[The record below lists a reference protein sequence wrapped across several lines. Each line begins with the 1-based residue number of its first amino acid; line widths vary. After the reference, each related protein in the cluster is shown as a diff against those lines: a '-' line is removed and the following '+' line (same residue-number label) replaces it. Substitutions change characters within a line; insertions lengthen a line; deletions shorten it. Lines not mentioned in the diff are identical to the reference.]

1 MAFNELDLNTIYPI
15 QIIPNFIPGWEL
27 FILLV
32 TFVIILPALWPSID
46 ERKLSF
52 LYIIAFVVFI
62 LILIHSLV
70 ND

>member
-1 MAFNELDLNTIYPI
+1 
-15 QIIPNFIPGWEL
+15 
-27 FILLV
+27 
-32 TFVIILPALWPSID
+32 LPALWPSID

-62 LILIHSLV
+62 LILIHSLM